1 MSQVRGIT
9 WDMRNPP
16 PELPDQAPELSAIPA
31 LLPLL
36 PLLPPFPGQQPF
48 PGPPLPGAPCPGR
61 PGRPRP
67 LPDAIAVYRIP
78 LPESAPPYDDDQAT
92 GQLTAAGGPP
102 TVDSRGRPAVTDAG
116 AGEWAG
122 QFAQALAETLAGS
135 RSSRQL
141 TPWTTEQARRR
152 IRQLGPLLQAGQRP
166 RVRRVITSVPARDVV
181 EMTVIVG
188 IGPRI
193 RAMAVRLER
202 TGPAH
207 PGPGCER
214 HWLCTAIEA
223 A

>member
-9 WDMRNPP
+9 WDMRNPQ

-36 PLLPPFPGQQPF
+36 PPFPAQHPD
-48 PGPPLPGAPCPGR
+48 APCPGR
-61 PGRPRP
+61 PSRLRP

-78 LPESAPPYDDDQAT
+78 LPESAPPFDDDQAA
-92 GQLTAAGGPP
+92 GQLTAAGGQPP
-102 TVDSRGRPAVTDAG
+102 ADSRGRPAVTATG

-122 QFAQALAETLAGS
+122 RFAQALAETLAGS
-135 RSSRQL
+135 RSSRQM

-152 IRQLGPLLQAGQRP
+152 IRQLGPLLQAEQRP

-202 TGPAH
+202 TAPAH